1 MSAAMGTSLTPIITS
16 AWLISLFTSSPWAW
30 YSASENARISED
42 STITSASGWLFNR
55 VLQAVGVSTTR
66 RSGGDFRSLI
76 TANVLAIAEIIC
88 TKIAG
93 F

>member
-1 MSAAMGTSLTPIITS
+1 
-16 AWLISLFTSSPWAW
+16 
-30 YSASENARISED
+30 
-42 STITSASGWLFNR
+42 